1 MSTTLQF
8 PCADG
13 IAAPA
18 AGQKFPPQVE
28 LILSALETAH
38 HMTAER
44 REVERAPYRAE
55 AVLRLFSDQ
64 PDTPPWSLYT
74 RNANQR
80 GLGFITSHRLPLG
93 YGGILEVYTPTGRLR
108 KIHCTLVRCRQA
120 APGWY
125 EGCLHFIREQ
135 PEFAT
140 PEECEGCGWRVE
152 D

>member
-1 MSTTLQF
+1 MSTTLQI
-8 PCADG
+8 PCA
-13 IAAPA
+13 PPTVPR
-18 AGQKFPPQVE
+18 AGEKLPPQVE
-28 LILSALETAH
+28 LILSALETGQH
-38 HMTAER
+38 HHER
-44 REVERAPYRAE
+44 REFERAPYRAE

-93 YGGILEVYTPTGRLR
+93 YGGVLEVYTPMGRLR

-125 EGCLHFIREQ
+125 EGCLHFNREQ
-135 PEFAT
+135 PEFAA
-140 PEECEGCGWRVE
+140 PEGECEG
-152 D
+152 

>member
-13 IAAPA
+13 AAVS
-18 AGQKFPPQVE
+18 AGDQFPPQVE
-28 LILSALETAH
+28 LILSALETGQH
-38 HMTAER
+38 FRDER
-44 REVERAPYRAE
+44 RDVQRTPYRAQ

-93 YGGILEVYTPTGRLR
+93 YGGILELYTPTGRLR

-125 EGCLHFIREQ
+125 EGCLHFNREQ

-140 PEECEGCGWRVE
+140 PDGECEG
-152 D
+152 